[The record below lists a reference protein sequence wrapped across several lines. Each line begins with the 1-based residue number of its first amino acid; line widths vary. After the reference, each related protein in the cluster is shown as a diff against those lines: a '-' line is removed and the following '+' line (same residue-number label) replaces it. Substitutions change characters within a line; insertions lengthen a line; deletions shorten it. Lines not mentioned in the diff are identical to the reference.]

1 MKTFASPLTG
11 IAFFLAAFL
20 YSGCTSQVEQPIHLA
35 FRLED
40 PADAPLT
47 LVLAENQIG
56 YRDYLAAIDTIPLAA
71 DSLCVFDWTATQPGF
86 YLVLNAEGWPL
97 LHDLYLRPGDSLLV
111 SKPADREQPL
121 RYEGALASFYPFFQ
135 EHAEVA
141 WGDSLMKE
149 RYDQRYEMSPDT
161 FRRFMED
168 RRAALLK
175 VFEKYAPSIDLESP
189 LLDYAQTYIDYDYA
203 SGHYDYLQY
212 HNYYANDTFLYFV
225 PDSTFYA
232 FRERPGPDPAQ
243 FPFSYRY
250 TEVVA
255 GKIEDHFQQEVRD
268 LPDSLKW
275 ELAMEKKGE
284 IVRNALTGVDRDFGF
299 LALAN
304 EFTFYM
310 EKDGFFDWI
319 RELQT
324 FMEEHHTL
332 PVQYRKFAHLVDRV
346 QTLEPGQPAPPLILP
361 DLNGREVSLDD
372 FRGKAVYLDFWG
384 TWCYPCLQ
392 EMPHSL
398 ELQEKFKDR
407 SDLAF
412 VYIALE
418 YDEEDIDRWRKFVG
432 GEMAL
437 SYAPFLEKQVFP
449 GTHLV
454 ADRQFHNPA
463 VKPFL
468 VNYAPTYMLIDR
480 EGKIVRARAPR
491 PSSGEEIE
499 RLLEEVAVAK

>member
-250 TEVVA
+250 NEVVA
-255 GKIEDHFQQEVRD
+255 GKIEDLFQQEVRD

-324 FMEEHHTL
+324 FM
-332 PVQYRKFAHLVDRV
+332 
-346 QTLEPGQPAPPLILP
+346 
-361 DLNGREVSLDD
+361 
-372 FRGKAVYLDFWG
+372 
-384 TWCYPCLQ
+384 
-392 EMPHSL
+392 
-398 ELQEKFKDR
+398 
-407 SDLAF
+407 
-412 VYIALE
+412 
-418 YDEEDIDRWRKFVG
+418 
-432 GEMAL
+432 
-437 SYAPFLEKQVFP
+437 
-449 GTHLV
+449 
-454 ADRQFHNPA
+454 
-463 VKPFL
+463 
-468 VNYAPTYMLIDR
+468 
-480 EGKIVRARAPR
+480 
-491 PSSGEEIE
+491 
-499 RLLEEVAVAK
+499 